1 MEQAEEFDRITEKKW
16 DRFLS
21 RSLESGSTHPMPVI
35 RMRELTAWAE
45 SGAFEQL
52 MQIAKS
58 EPGRDGPGCP
68 QCGHE
73 LVHGWRYCQ
82 ACGTAAS

>member
-1 MEQAEEFDRITEKKW
+1 
-16 DRFLS
+16 
-21 RSLESGSTHPMPVI
+21 VI

-58 EPGRDGPGCP
+58 EPGRDGPDCP
-68 QCGHE
+68 QCGHQ